1 MTGDQA
7 LLCMELAVL
16 RVRDRALSYPH
27 DNMSLAKALDDIA
40 GHLAEFS
47 NQERLARKAET
58 ARAMPTSNQTV
69 KP

>member
-16 RVRDRALSYPH
+16 RVRDEALTYPH
-27 DNMSLAKALDDIA
+27 SNMSLAKALDQIA

-47 NQERLARKAET
+47 NQERLARQAERT
-58 ARAMPTSNQTV
+58 AAITTSQRAE
-69 KP
+69 K